1 MMTIY
6 NTVIWDYKIYFQD
19 TNELREA
26 LLKLKKKLAL
36 SDTSKQNRLK
46 QE

>member
-1 MMTIY
+1 MTIHD
-6 NTVIWDYKIYFQD
+6 TVIQDYKIYFRD
-19 TNELREA
+19 TNEPRKA

-36 SDTSKQNRLK
+36 SDASERNRLK